1 MIDNSD
7 TEIKAIKASYGDD
20 AKIFLCHW
28 HILRAWRKNVVYKVR
43 PEAGNKANQ
52 DQVKEHRKVALDHMI
67 AIMDARTVAEYN
79 DSLRKFKTWA
89 WNNRE
94 KWDSGELV
102 TYFEEEY
109 IPKKKTWCRAYRKE
123 NYRMDTNNYVESWHR
138 CLKNVYIPTLKKE
151 RLDVLVYVLWTA
163 VLGDLMTA
171 HVCVSNGLQK
181 RVWTQSEKARKK
193 EADAIPEEEAED
205 LLLQVAVKRIL
216 VRSFTN
222 PRTKYTI
229 IVDDKSNVMERCS
242 CPDYRN
248 SKGICKHMFL
258 VFRLEMIN
266 LPHQATRIDKGKAPA
281 RSVPSAST
289 PNTREVELKGAIAKF
304 HSIMQSIN
312 NHASRVNVRNYDETK
327 ARYINQVNQKL
338 ESVFSLLKEH
348 DNANASLNGHQ
359 RRV

>member
-1 MIDNSD
+1 
-7 TEIKAIKASYGDD
+7 
-20 AKIFLCHW
+20 
-28 HILRAWRKNVVYKVR
+28 
-43 PEAGNKANQ
+43 
-52 DQVKEHRKVALDHMI
+52 
-67 AIMDARTVAEYN
+67 
-79 DSLRKFKTWA
+79 
-89 WNNRE
+89 
-94 KWDSGELV
+94 
-102 TYFEEEY
+102 
-109 IPKKKTWCRAYRKE
+109 
-123 NYRMDTNNYVESWHR
+123 MDTNNYVESWHR

-181 RVWTQSEKARKK
+181 RVWTQAEKARKK
-193 EADAIPEEEAED
+193 EADAIPGKILAYRMSMHLLVTWLIPYIIEEEAED

-289 PNTREVELKGAIAKF
+289 PNAREVELNGAIA
-304 HSIMQSIN
+304 
-312 NHASRVNVRNYDETK
+312 RWVT
-327 ARYINQVNQKL
+327 
-338 ESVFSLLKEH
+338 
-348 DNANASLNGHQ
+348 
-359 RRV
+359 